1 MTILITGGT
10 VFASRFCAEYFVR
23 KGHDVYCLNRN
34 TRPQSSGV
42 KLIECDRHFLGD
54 RLKGLHFDLVLDVTA
69 YNERDVSDLVL
80 ALRSF
85 DKYIFISSSAVYPET
100 NEQPF
105 KETQECGANSI
116 WGDYG
121 TNKLAA
127 EKFLLDN
134 VEKLHIIRP
143 PYLYGPMNNLYR
155 EAFVFEC
162 AGNDYPFYVP
172 NDGEM
177 PLQFFHVEDLCRFI
191 EILAENDLPQRIFNV
206 GNSETVSINQ
216 WVTMCY
222 NVLGKQPELCYVTGH
237 NQRSYFSFYD
247 YGYML
252 DVSEQVRLMPNEKPL
267 FEGLCESYKWYMENR
282 GEIRR
287 KDFLSYIKENF
298 EGVKQYEKC

>member
-10 VFASRFCAEYFVR
+10 VFVSRFCAEYFVK
-23 KGHDVYCLNRN
+23 KGHEVYCLNRN

-42 KLIECDRHFLGD
+42 KLIECDRHCLGN

-69 YNERDVSDLVL
+69 YNERDVSELVS
-80 ALRSF
+80 ALGSF
-85 DKYIFISSSAVYPET
+85 GRYIFISSSAVYPET

-105 KETQECGANSI
+105 KETQKCGANSV

-127 EKFLLDN
+127 ERFLLN
-134 VEKLHIIRP
+134 NIEKLHIIRP

-162 AGNDYPFYVP
+162 AENDRPFYVP

-177 PLQFFHVEDLCRFI
+177 PLQFFYIEDLCRFI
-191 EILAENDLPQRIFNV
+191 EILAEKKPAQMIFNV
-206 GNSETVSINQ
+206 GSSKTVSIKQ
-216 WVTMCY
+216 WVTLCY
-222 NVLGKQPELCYVTGH
+222 NVLGKQPELRYITGH
-237 NQRSYFSFYD
+237 DQRSYFSFYD

-252 DVSEQVRLMPNEKPL
+252 DVSRQVRLMPDEKPL

-287 KDFLSYIKENF
+287 KDFLKYIKENF
-298 EGVKQYEKC
+298 EGENNYENR